1 MAETSSDPEVVG
13 DLLVCAFAK
22 EHRDEIPLHIVTT
35 AKSV

>member
-13 DLLVCAFAK
+13 DLLVCAFTK
-22 EHRDEIPLHIVTT
+22 DHRDEIPHHISMT

>member
-13 DLLVCAFAK
+13 DLLVCAFTK
-22 EHRDEIPLHIVTT
+22 DHRDAIAHHIVTT